1 MASPWRLHARN
12 VIQAA
17 IRTCQSSDPKVI
29 RKAIRDAYPYGLRAN
44 HPYQIWCSEVKS
56 ALADLGIDKRK
67 LGPVNLGN
75 YNCKWCKDTGCL
87 ICKANGHQRT

>member
-1 MASPWRLHARN
+1 MATTSPWRLHARN

-17 IRTCQSSDPKVI
+17 ISNCQSSDPKAI

-56 ALADLGIDKRK
+56 ALEGLG
-67 LGPVNLGN
+67 
-75 YNCKWCKDTGCL
+75 NCKWCKGTGCL
-87 ICKANGHQRT
+87 ICKTKKNGSGKSKD